1 MKRSLTVLVILISA
15 VSIFLSGCGARV
27 APTPTIDPNQK
38 KTEIAQTVA
47 AELTRVVALTP
58 SATITPSP
66 TMTQTPTVTPSPTL
80 EGGATATV
88 AVPTLA
94 FTLAPTASADN
105 YALVDEDPKDDKT
118 YKPGETVKKK
128 WVIKNTGSTTWN
140 KFYKLIYL
148 EGPLGKANEIAIGQD
163 VKPNET
169 IELFMEFTAPN
180 APGTSRSYWKMMN
193 DQGRLFGESVW
204 IEFRVSQ

>member
-1 MKRSLTVLVILISA
+1 MKRNLTVLVTALAAAAILLSA
-15 VSIFLSGCGARV
+15 CGARV
-27 APTPTIDPNQK
+27 EPTPTIDPSQK

-66 TMTQTPTVTPSPTL
+66 TVTQTPTVAPSPTL

-88 AVPTLA
+88 ALPTLS

-105 YALVDEDPKDDKT
+105 YSLVDEDPKDDKA
-118 YKPGETVKKK
+118 YKAGESVKKK
-128 WVIKNTGSTTWN
+128 WVVKNTGTTTWN
-140 KFYKLIYL
+140 KNYKLIYL
-148 EGPLGKANEIAIGQD
+148 EGPLGKTNEVAVGKD
-163 VKPNET
+163 VKPSET
-169 IELFMEFTAPN
+169 VELFMEFTAPN
-180 APGTSRSYWKMMN
+180 SGTSRSYWKMMN